1 MYQNK
6 YPLSAKIFCA
16 NHNTV
21 FHRRKLSRNSNE
33 IVWCCSEYLVNGRC
47 SCDTPR
53 VRESELYLIFD
64 NIISNLSIN
73 LDEVSKILLKL
84 YRLKGSDI
92 SVYDQLKIKNS
103 QKEKIKLSKNKILE
117 LNILGYLSNKEFS
130 EKNEDY
136 NAKISKIDEDIAKL
150 SEFKSSVYD
159 FLDKDNEIEKILK
172 QKISTSL
179 IRNRLIELILNKI
192 VVSKGSEDKNRIEL
206 KIFFNF
212 SERYVKNEIGNNL
225 VVSLDEENCFFNSD
239 YEFKRGFD
247 KTKTKRYS
255 VGYNVKCYIFL

>member
-1 MYQNK
+1 M
-6 YPLSAKIFCA
+6 
-16 NHNTV
+16 
-21 FHRRKLSRNSNE
+21 
-33 IVWCCSEYLVNGRC
+33 
-47 SCDTPR
+47 
-53 VRESELYLIFD
+53 
-64 NIISNLSIN
+64 
-73 LDEVSKILLKL
+73 
-84 YRLKGSDI
+84 
-92 SVYDQLKIKNS
+92 
-103 QKEKIKLSKNKILE
+103 
-117 LNILGYLSNKEFS
+117 
-130 EKNEDY
+130 
-136 NAKISKIDEDIAKL
+136 
-150 SEFKSSVYD
+150 
-159 FLDKDNEIEKILK
+159 
-172 QKISTSL
+172 